1 MQINGSIENDGTL
14 SGRLQKTEQGIS
26 GSLHNTE
33 GLHGALSRGSKDYND
48 LTNLPKI
55 NSVIVQGNKALT
67 EYGLRPVYY
76 DSKQNWDEKRS
87 LISEEGAIYIYTEEG
102 RDPRMKIGDGLAYL
116 IDLPFVVDEHISKS
130 DREFWD
136 NKVSAYLDIANPEQL
151 VFSTDSYYLNGE
163 ILYYG

>member
-1 MQINGSIENDGTL
+1 MQLNGSIEMDGTL
-14 SGRLQKTEQGIS
+14 NGRLQQESQGVRGTLGAEKSLS
-26 GSLHNTE
+26 GSL
-33 GLHGALSRGSKDYND
+33 SRASRDYND

-55 NSVIVQGNKALT
+55 NSVVVQGNKALT

-116 IDLPFVVDEHISKS
+116 IDLPFVVDEHFSKS

-136 NKVSAYLDIANPEQL
+136 NKVSAYLDLGDPEQL
-151 VFSTDSYYLNGE
+151 IFSTDSYYLNGE
-163 ILYYG
+163 IVYYG